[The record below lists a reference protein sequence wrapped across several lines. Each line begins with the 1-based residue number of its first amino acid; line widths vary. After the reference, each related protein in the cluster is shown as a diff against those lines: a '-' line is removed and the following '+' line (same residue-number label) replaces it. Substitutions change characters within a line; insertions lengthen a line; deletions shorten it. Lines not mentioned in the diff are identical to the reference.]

1 MLGKLLKYEL
11 KAYSRALIP
20 IYIAILVISLFL
32 GISFRNVNILNGLL
46 ENTTIV
52 MMFVLFGL
60 MVALVVLNIVTCIQR
75 FKKNLLE
82 NEGYLMLT
90 LPVRVS
96 NLVLS
101 KFLIALLFSILSLIL
116 SVLSFTIIMYL
127 GSGISLSDFTTTI
140 INDFDIKQMIEA
152 NVFIKDFIYVLITL
166 GLGILFT
173 YSTFILTIYTSLSV
187 GQLPMFNN
195 HRTIVAFISFFVI
208 NWASSIIEN
217 FILRLTNADYYNL
230 INSFIDYSFTDPV
243 ITRMTITSSIFSLII
258 MGVLFT
264 STSFILDKKLNLE

>member
-1 MLGKLLKYEL
+1 MLSKLLKYEL

-101 KFLIALLFSILSLIL
+101 KFLIALLFSVLSLIL

-152 NVFIKDFIYVLITL
+152 NILIKDFIYALITL
-166 GLGILFT
+166 GLGILFM

-195 HRTIVAFISFFVI
+195 HRTIVAFILFFVI

-230 INSFIDYSFTDPV
+230 INSFIDYSFTDPI

-258 MGVLFT
+258 MGVLFA